1 MTIKLLVVR
10 IASFTFLVCPH
21 YTGNRFSC
29 RHENVSGS
37 MNDNRIELE
46 QVVHKYRT
54 SHESGRLAERSVW
67 WTKSQSS
74 LLTDV
79 GPSPRSPLL
88 ILLENLFTLRR
99 KVAETY
105 PGDMWRSTLK
115 IGGGA
120 AQFRSLTEVAG
131 KSPFLYM
138 NWQKQKSGIIF
149 VSVQGLSGIVGL
161 IIAFRVPQMPHNL
174 PHNSVATIQ
183 CYERFNRLG

>member
-46 QVVHKYRT
+46 QVVHTHRT
-54 SHESGRLAERSVW
+54 SHQSGRLAERSVW

-79 GPSPRSPLL
+79 GPSPRSPPL

-105 PGDMWRSTLK
+105 PGDMWRSTFKDRRWRNAISLLNRNSWK
-115 IGGGA
+115 ITV
-120 AQFRSLTEVAG
+120 L
-131 KSPFLYM
+131 LYEPT
-138 NWQKQKSGIIF
+138 KGKSGIIF
-149 VSVQGLSGIVGL
+149 VSAQGLSGIVWL
-161 IIAFRVPQMPHNL
+161 IIAFIVPQTPHNL

-183 CYERFNRLG
+183 CYERFNSLG